1 MFYIKQPIIM
11 NTHSIKLSVYN
22 DTSLD
27 MCNYKNNRPLIYFDT
42 PELAYDFIKN
52 LKSTPKCSMKES
64 YFCINDT
71 HLLPDDVRKSHMF
84 KKYVTYN
91 DDDSDNERDD
101 DGVYILCDGCFSM
114 SDNAYLFTNCAIN
127 DNTNEKIGFS
137 AFVKSLNSKYNFY
150 YYSEEYYNSK
160 EYEDDM
166 RDEYH
171 DSLKYNRQDDSD

>member
-1 MFYIKQPIIM
+1 MFYIKQPIVM

-27 MCNYKNNRPLIYFDT
+27 MCNYKNNCPLIYFDT

-52 LKSTPKCSMKES
+52 LKSTPTCSMKES
-64 YFCINDT
+64 YFCINDM

-114 SDNAYLFTNCAIN
+114 SDNAYLFTNCVIN

-160 EYEDDM
+160 EYADDIM
-166 RDEYH
+166 DKYH
-171 DSLKYNRQDDSD
+171 DS